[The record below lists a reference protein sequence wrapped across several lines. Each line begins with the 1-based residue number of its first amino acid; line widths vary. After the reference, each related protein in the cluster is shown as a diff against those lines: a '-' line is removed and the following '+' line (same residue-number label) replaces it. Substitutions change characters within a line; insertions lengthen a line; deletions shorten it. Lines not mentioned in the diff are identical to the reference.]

1 MFTEP
6 PQQVTS
12 MYIDD
17 MELADEI
24 EHGKAL
30 IMSMQCFIISFTMFT
45 EPPQQVTS
53 MFIDDTPVELADVIE
68 HGKALIMYM

>member
-12 MYIDD
+12 IYIDD
-17 MELADEI
+17 SPVELADEI

-30 IMSMQCFIISFTMFT
+30 IMSM
-45 EPPQQVTS
+45 
-53 MFIDDTPVELADVIE
+53 
-68 HGKALIMYM
+68 